1 MNSYNYRITNK
12 IYNLIVN
19 GTKRIEIRLY
29 NDKSSKINIGDY
41 INFCVLNN
49 EEKRIKVQVKVLM

>member
-1 MNSYNYRITNK
+1 MNSYKYRITNE
-12 IYNLIVN
+12 IYNLIAN

-41 INFCVLNN
+41 INFSAINS
-49 EEKRIKVQVKVLM
+49 RISTEATIGF